1 MEVGEKLYPQTG
13 MEGRDIVRKQL
24 EGLQNALEI
33 LFDGVT
39 STERELQT
47 KLTRWSSFE
56 ETANQLAKWLTDM
69 EKALPGEYFASI
81 FDVFGHKVS
90 FSFIVTFV

>member
-1 MEVGEKLYPQTG
+1 MLSEQPNVTLQVNTTMEMGEKLYPQTG
-13 MEGRDIVRKQL
+13 IEGRDIVRKQL

-47 KLTRWSSFE
+47 KLTRWSSFND
-56 ETANQLAKWLTDM
+56 TANQLATWLNTI
-69 EKALPGEYFASI
+69 EKE
-81 FDVFGHKVS
+81 
-90 FSFIVTFV
+90 FSGI

>member
-1 MEVGEKLYPQTG
+1 MEMGEKLYPQTG
-13 MEGRDIVRKQL
+13 IEGRDIVRKQL

-47 KLTRWSSFE
+47 KLTRWSSFND
-56 ETANQLAKWLTDM
+56 TANQLATWLNTI
-69 EKALPGEYFASI
+69 EKE
-81 FDVFGHKVS
+81 
-90 FSFIVTFV
+90 FSGI

>member
-47 KLTRWSSFE
+47 KLTRWTSFE
-56 ETANQLAKWLTDM
+56 DTTKQLVQWLTDM
-69 EKALPGEYFASI
+69 EKALPGTIPYSSQLPMELQPLNCVLF
-81 FDVFGHKVS
+81 
-90 FSFIVTFV
+90 